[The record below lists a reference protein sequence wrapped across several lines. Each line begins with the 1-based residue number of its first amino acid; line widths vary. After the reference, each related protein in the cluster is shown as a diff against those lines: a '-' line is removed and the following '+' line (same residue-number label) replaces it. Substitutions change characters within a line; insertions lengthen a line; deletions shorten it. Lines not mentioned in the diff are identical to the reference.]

1 MGNVNPSCM
10 QAFRVKWDG
19 VCGQQRTALGSFV
32 LIFILFPVS
41 VTGYMPSIVHHLTL
55 ILYKIK
61 NSSTRMDH
69 TQCSPFN
76 FPNEIT
82 EETPPRLVPV
92 ISEWTVIY
100 FTVPFGW
107 SSTSLWSTF
116 QHLHFTLETS
126 VGWYVC
132 PLGLKCWL
140 CVSVFVPKRPFSL
153 LKITSAHRATQIVLD
168 REENARQ
175 TSRDS
180 TINHVFNNA
189 WSFSL

>member
-1 MGNVNPSCM
+1 MWSCRRSAAVWESDNSEYVVTLACAFMGNVNPSCM
-10 QAFRVKWDG
+10 QAFRVKWDE

-82 EETPPRLVPV
+82 EETPPSGPCHLWVD
-92 ISEWTVIY
+92 SNLLY
-100 FTVPFGW
+100 C
-107 SSTSLWSTF
+107 SLRMK
-116 QHLHFTLETS
+116 QHFTLIHFPAPPFHP
-126 VGWYVC
+126 GDQC
-132 PLGLKCWL
+132 GLICLPLGLKML
-140 CVSVFVPKRPFSL
+140 TVCVCVC
-153 LKITSAHRATQIVLD
+153 A
-168 REENARQ
+168 
-175 TSRDS
+175 
-180 TINHVFNNA
+180 
-189 WSFSL
+189 